1 MRDTRDPYGLGAL
14 ALYLALSCLFFGRGL
29 IGNFYTSHIGQGAD
43 PPLMM
48 WFLVWWPHAIAD
60 AVNPFLTHAFWAP
73 SGFNITWS
81 TSIPVISLVAAPV
94 TAMLGPIASLNI
106 FCLLSLPVAA
116 WCTFFLCQFV
126 SKDYWSSVL
135 GGYVFGFCPM
145 LLGQI
150 LFGRLHSVWVFPVPL
165 AVYLTIRRFK
175 GQLTPR
181 RFLTLMALILTVQ
194 FLCSPEIFATMT
206 LFGAMA
212 LALAWLQLSGE
223 ARPRL
228 TSAIVGTACSY
239 IIVALAVSPYIYCM
253 FMYNRPFQG
262 PIWSDRVLSADVLN
276 FLIPTPIN
284 EFGRFSL
291 FDRISAP
298 FNWGLPSEEV
308 AYLSWPLIVIT
319 VLFARVRFR
328 EQPGRLLVDS
338 LIAILIFSLG
348 PALMVRGYPSKIGL
362 PWIILN
368 RSLLSNAAPA
378 RFSLYAFLIF
388 AVITSLWLSTAR
400 MKAHF
405 KFAVAAAIVVCQLPS
420 LSAAY
425 WVSPFRTPEF
435 FRTGLYRDYLAKG
448 EAVFIL
454 PAWPLN
460 DSMVWQ
466 AQTRMYFN
474 MAQGPGPW
482 PADVA
487 KWPIVDSF
495 LRQLFIPDAP
505 EQFRAYLL
513 NHRVGVVIVS
523 DNQLPTWGRLIST
536 LGIPIT
542 VGGVSLYKVLPQST
556 ADPLYTVADM
566 RKRFDNERFAMLL
579 TAVQKY
585 LSSGG
590 NPKDLLANDFDR
602 LDLIPKDDVIGAPPF
617 PVLRHPEEN
626 WWRVP
631 NFRYGMYLFV
641 TDEHL
646 IVLGEQAWQPVAQ
659 KLIESYRGTATEAD
673 FIPPNGSTAPKDD
686 QIGVVVMSFTRQQLA
701 KAAAIANASL
711 LKKGDAEPGTAED
724 HTGR

>member
-29 IGNFYTSHIGQGAD
+29 IGHFYTSHIGEGGD

-48 WFLVWWPHAIAD
+48 WFLAWWPHAIA
-60 AVNPFLTHAFWAP
+60 AGLNPFLTHAYWAP

-81 TSIPVISLVAAPV
+81 TSIPLISLVAAPV

-116 WCTFFLCQFV
+116 WCAFFLCQFV

-165 AVYLTIRRFK
+165 TVYLTIRRFQ
-175 GQLTPR
+175 GQLTQGP
-181 RFLTLMALILTVQ
+181 FVTLLALILTVQ

-206 LFGAMA
+206 LFGALA

-223 ARPRL
+223 ARTHL
-228 TSAIVGTACSY
+228 TSAIAGTACSY
-239 IIVALAVSPYIYCM
+239 IIVALVVSPYIYYM
-253 FMYNRPFQG
+253 FLYNRPFQG

-308 AYLSWPLIVIT
+308 AYLSWPLTVIT
-319 VLFARVRFR
+319 ILFARVRFR

-338 LIAILIFSLG
+338 LIIILTFSLG

-362 PWIILN
+362 PWVILD
-368 RSLLSNAAPA
+368 RSVLSNAAPA
-378 RFSLYAFLIF
+378 RLSLYAFLIF
-388 AVITSLWLSTAR
+388 AVIASLWLSTAR
-400 MKAHF
+400 MKAHL
-405 KFAVAAAIVVCQLPS
+405 KLAIAAAIFVCQLPN

-435 FRTGLYRDYLAKG
+435 FRTGLYRDYLVKG
-448 EAVFIL
+448 QTVFIF
-454 PAWPLN
+454 PVWPLN
-460 DSMVWQ
+460 DSMIWQ
-466 AQTRMYFN
+466 AQTHMYFN
-474 MAQGPGPW
+474 IAQGPGPW

-513 NHRVGVVIVS
+513 NHKVGVVIVS
-523 DNQLPTWGRLIST
+523 DNQLPTWGSLIST

-542 VGGVSLYKVLPQST
+542 VGGVSLYKVPLQST
-556 ADPLYTVADM
+556 AHPSYTFADM

-585 LSSGG
+585 LSRGG
-590 NPKDLLANDFDR
+590 NPKDLMANDFDR
-602 LDLIPKDDVIGAPPF
+602 LDLIPKEDLIGAPPF

-626 WWRVP
+626 WWRAP
-631 NFRYGMYLFV
+631 NFKYGMYLFV

-673 FIPPNGSTAPKDD
+673 FIPPPGSTAPKDD
-686 QIGVVVMSFTRQQLA
+686 QIGVVVMSFTREQLA

-711 LKKGDAEPGTAED
+711 LKRASRNPSSDKFAPL
-724 HTGR
+724 